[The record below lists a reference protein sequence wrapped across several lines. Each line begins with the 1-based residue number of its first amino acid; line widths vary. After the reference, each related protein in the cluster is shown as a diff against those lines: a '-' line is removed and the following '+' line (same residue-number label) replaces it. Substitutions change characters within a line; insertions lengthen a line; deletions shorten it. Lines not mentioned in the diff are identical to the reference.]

1 MVSLHTEEKS
11 KSEYIGVG
19 NMFLVFFLSFPVSA
33 SLVHSSLSLCISL
46 SGKLQRVEL
55 GHTE

>member
-19 NMFLVFFLSFPVSA
+19 NVFLVFFLSFPVSA
-33 SLVHSSLSLCISL
+33 SLVHSSLALSL
-46 SGKLQRVEL
+46 SLHITKR
-55 GHTE
+55 